1 MKKQLLPFILAG
13 FLFAWGNVNGQNVLN
28 SGSIHGNFSFD
39 GQIYKPDASIGADTV
54 DEQFLSNSF
63 LNLIYS
69 NGPFTVGVRY
79 EAYLNPMKG
88 YDAEYKGNGVP
99 YRFANYKKDE
109 LEITVGNFYDQFGN
123 GLIFRAYE
131 EKTLGID
138 NSIDGIQVKY
148 SPVKGINL
156 KGLAGNQRLYWSK
169 SKGILRGVDAEILVN
184 DLCKRM
190 AESKTRIMVGGSFIS
205 KFQADNPTF
214 KYKLPENVA
223 AMAGRFDISRG
234 NFGLSGEYAY
244 KMNDPNAINQYIYKP
259 GEAMLITGSFSKKGL
274 GIILAA
280 KRIDNMSFRTDRNI
294 TGNPLT
300 ISYLPALTRQHSYA
314 LTSVYPYATQPN
326 GEIGY
331 FAQIEY
337 LFKKGSFLGG
347 KYGTDV
353 SINFSKVNA
362 LDKKAVNDTTAID
375 ESGTLG
381 YTSPF
386 FALGKA
392 VYFHDFNIDITHK
405 FNKKWKGIFTYI
417 NQSYNIEVVE
427 GHTGD
432 PMVYADIF
440 VADLTYKFN
449 DKHALRCEFQSL
461 TTRQDKGDWAAIV
474 AEYTFAPRWFVSA
487 MDLFNYGNE
496 DSEKQLHYYLG
507 SVGYTKGP
515 TRIALSYGRQREGII
530 CVGGVCRQVPAS
542 NGLQI
547 SITSSF

>member
-1 MKKQLLPFILAG
+1 MKNRLFPVLLAG
-13 FLFAWGNVNGQNVLN
+13 FLFAWGFVNGQNVLN

-63 LNLIYS
+63 LNLIYA

-88 YDAEYKGNGVP
+88 YDAEFKGNGVP

-156 KGLAGNQRLYWSK
+156 KGLAGNQRYYWSK
-169 SKGILRGVDAEILVN
+169 SKGILRGIDGEFQLN
-184 DLCKRM
+184 ELFKCM
-190 AESKTRIMVGGSFIS
+190 AESKTRLMLGGSFIS

-223 AMAGRFDISRG
+223 AMAGRFELSRG

-244 KMNDPNAINQYIYKP
+244 KMNDPNAINLYIYKP
-259 GEAMLITGSFSKKGL
+259 GEAMLLTGSYSKKGL

-331 FAQIEY
+331 FAQVEY
-337 LFKKGSFLGG
+337 LFKKGTFLGG

-353 SINFSKVNA
+353 SINFSKVHA
-362 LDKKAVNDTTAID
+362 LDKEAVNDTTAID

-381 YTSPF
+381 YTSAF
-386 FALGKA
+386 FKLGKA

-417 NQSYNIEVVE
+417 NQSYNIDVVE

-461 TTRQDKGDWAAIV
+461 TSRQDKGDWAAVV
-474 AEYTFAPRWFVSA
+474 AEYTFAPRWFVSV
-487 MDLFNYGNE
+487 MDLYNYGNE
-496 DSEKQLHYYLG
+496 DSKKQLHYYLG